1 MRLPLVV
8 LSTQKLQVS
17 RQPSA
22 IWIVAMHG
30 YILWRGW
37 FTRSCGLSL
46 MRVTLK
52 LFLILSTM
60 SLMWVTEFVP
70 MIDAL
75 GDAACIFSFWS
86 SVRQPATRIFLLV
99 SFSSL
104 MRMIIFF
111 SVLVSSAHV
120 FRMMSSA
127 LSFGVN
133 LWPASV
139 SRAAIISVEYWLLS
153 HP

>member
-1 MRLPLVV
+1 
-8 LSTQKLQVS
+8 
-17 RQPSA
+17 
-22 IWIVAMHG
+22 
-30 YILWRGW
+30 
-37 FTRSCGLSL
+37 

-75 GDAACIFSFWS
+75 GEVACIFSFWS
-86 SVRQPATRIFLLV
+86 SVRQPATRIFLLA

-104 MRMIIFF
+104 RRMIIFF
-111 SVLVSSAHV
+111 SVFVSSAHV

-127 LSFGVN
+127 LSFGVS

>member
-1 MRLPLVV
+1 MRLPFVV

-22 IWIVAMHG
+22 IWIVARYG

-37 FTRSCGLSL
+37 FIKSSGLSR

-70 MIDAL
+70 ISDAFW
-75 GDAACIFSFWS
+75 DVACIFSF
-86 SVRQPATRIFLLV
+86 
-99 SFSSL
+99 
-104 MRMIIFF
+104 
-111 SVLVSSAHV
+111 
-120 FRMMSSA
+120 
-127 LSFGVN
+127 
-133 LWPASV
+133 
-139 SRAAIISVEYWLLS
+139 
-153 HP
+153 